1 MAIQAGEDTFYQA
14 KRGIVQNGLVLN
26 VDAAVKES
34 YDSGTTWYDLVKNNN
49 GSIVNGPVYDKEK
62 GGKFILDGTNDYIR
76 FGQTSV
82 SVQGPATIDVWAS
95 WSATNGARNL
105 AALTSSGGYTQIG
118 TRTNGVVWKQG
129 GTALVTYTTPTVDQ
143 LANWI
148 VTVDG
153 SNLNVYIDGSLDN
166 STTSAGTQTG
176 TNASFWLGTYN
187 GMSELFQGSIYCA
200 RLYNRVLSASE
211 AAQNFNVTRHR
222 FGV

>member
-1 MAIQAGEDTFYQA
+1 MGLTHGVTTKWQATKGV
-14 KRGIVQNGLVLN
+14 VQNGLVLN

-62 GGKFILDGTNDYIR
+62 GGKFILDGTNDYIS

-95 WSATNGARNL
+95 WSATNGNRNL
-105 AALTSSGGYTQIG
+105 ASLTSSAKTQFG
-118 TRTNGVVWKQG
+118 TRTNGVVWRQG
-129 GTALVTYTTPTVDQ
+129 GNTLVTYTTPTVDQ

>member
-1 MAIQAGEDTFYQA
+1 MGLTHGVTTKWQATKGV
-14 KRGIVQNGLVLN
+14 VQNGLVLN

-62 GGKFILDGTNDYIR
+62 GGKFILDGTNDYIS

-95 WSATNGARNL
+95 WSATNGNRNL
-105 AALTSSGGYTQIG
+105 ASLTSSAKTQIG
-118 TRTNGVVWKQG
+118 TRTNGVVWRQG
-129 GTALVTYTTPTVDQ
+129 GHTLVTYTTPTVDQ

-187 GMSELFQGSIYCA
+187 GGSELFQGSIYCA
-200 RLYNRVLSASE
+200 RLYNRVLT
-211 AAQNFNVTRHR
+211 AAEVSKNFNVMRHR
-222 FGV
+222 FGI